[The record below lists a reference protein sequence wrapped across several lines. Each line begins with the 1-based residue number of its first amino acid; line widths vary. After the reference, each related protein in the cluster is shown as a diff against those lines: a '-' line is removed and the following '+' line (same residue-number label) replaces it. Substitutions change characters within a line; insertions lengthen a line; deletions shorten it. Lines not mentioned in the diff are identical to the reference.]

1 MKAYEGARKL
11 LSSFVRWARKV
22 DATGGL
28 RWIVRHDVY
37 RDRYYAPGYVYI
49 AGSLSGRVIKIGTT
63 INIRRQQKR
72 LQNLEYG
79 SLSDWKILYY
89 VWVDEGGKIEH
100 AARRR
105 LRCYKT
111 LRMYKKDG
119 SWQKGREIV

>member
-1 MKAYEGARKL
+1 VVFAG
-11 LSSFVRWARKV
+11 SSAMSL
-22 DATGGL
+22 T
-28 RWIVRHDVY
+28 DVY